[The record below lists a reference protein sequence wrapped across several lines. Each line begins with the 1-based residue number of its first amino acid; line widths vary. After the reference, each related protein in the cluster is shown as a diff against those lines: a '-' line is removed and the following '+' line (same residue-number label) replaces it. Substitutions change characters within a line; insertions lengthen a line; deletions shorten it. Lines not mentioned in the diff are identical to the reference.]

1 MNERNTKQREI
12 ILQTITCSNDHPTMN
27 EIMEKVKEKDE
38 GIGQATIYRNVNKLV
53 VSGKVRKLPISLD
66 NVRYDDNSTPHDHL
80 VCVRCGQIIDLYDN
94 NYVNDKER
102 LEKEY
107 SFKIS
112 GVSTIYEG
120 VCANCQ
126 SNIEKR

>member
-53 VSGKVRKLPISLD
+53 ASGKVRKLPISLD
-66 NVRYDDNSTPHDHL
+66 NVR
-80 VCVRCGQIIDLYDN
+80 YDN